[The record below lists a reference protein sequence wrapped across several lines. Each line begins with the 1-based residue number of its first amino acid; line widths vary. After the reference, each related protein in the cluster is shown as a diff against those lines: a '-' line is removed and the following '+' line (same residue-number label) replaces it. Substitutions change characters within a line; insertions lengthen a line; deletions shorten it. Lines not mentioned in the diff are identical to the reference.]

1 MCLTL
6 YDPSNSSNAQA
17 SLNLEMVRE
26 GQLLVNPKTRYASAN
41 PQAIKSL
48 QEAMEAARRERV
60 SVKTGAFASN
70 ANRLK

>member
-26 GQLLVNPKTRYASAN
+26 GQLLVNPKTRYAAAN

-60 SVKTGAFASN
+60 SVK
-70 ANRLK
+70 RVYCIDKY